1 MLDNAGGPSGVQVKN
16 PFVIYT
22 KTEQNKKE
30 KTSFRTDFFFQQ
42 RHLHWFHY
50 TKYQNSISFF
60 STQETDFQ
68 VTDFLK
74 ACILLCY
81 NLGIQASTTIR

>member
-30 KTSFRTDFFFQQ
+30 KTSFRTDFFFQRRDTSIGFNTLSIRTELAFSQ
-42 RHLHWFHY
+42 HRKHLKH
-50 TKYQNSISFF
+50 
-60 STQETDFQ
+60 FQ

-81 NLGIQASTTIR
+81 NL

>member
-30 KTSFRTDFFFQQ
+30 KASFRTDFFFQQ
-42 RHLHWFHY
+42 RD
-50 TKYQNSISFF
+50 TSIGFITLSIGTEFAF
-60 STQETDFQ
+60 SQHGKHFQ
-68 VTDFLK
+68 VTNFLK

-81 NLGIQASTTIR
+81 NLRIQASTTIR